1 MRDQDRKREGMR
13 RMRDIAR
20 AMMAEGLTDSGDVVE
35 DVAAWEITDRAARYA
50 DVLQAFDAPGDVAPD
65 DDRTPRRWAIAHES
79 DGRTEVLTFD
89 TLTDATDYLGDQ
101 VLEGWDP
108 VGIFDLDTARAYGP
122 HVSTPIVTA
131 SEDAASAP
139 AVLGFTAC
147 DSDDIEE
154 EARGP
159 YGRCDTCGAP
169 CDARGCMVDRG
180 HEASR
185 P

>member
-131 SEDAASAP
+131 SEDAPAP
-139 AVLGFTAC
+139 RPCSDTAC
-147 DSDDIEE
+147 DSDDI
-154 EARGP
+154 ARGP
-159 YGRCDTCGAP
+159 YGRCDRAAP
-169 CDARGCMVDRG
+169 RATRAAGSTA